1 MAEELKNEPVKG
13 AESKSSNWWQT
24 MPGVLTAIAGMI
36 TAIAGLVAALHQTGL
51 FSAPQAEPAPSIVT
65 ASPPDSP
72 SQTASPSQTSPV
84 ANDITAQPNGNS
96 QALVLP
102 AGMEVKLPR
111 TDGEVVYKILSAQLE
126 PFNTENN
133 SLKFTVRCTANTRYD
148 ASFGSHLFRLLV
160 DDVPQAP
167 INMWNEVVNPQSAKE
182 GEIIFTIPI
191 STQKTTLKIGDP
203 GQETTEIPFDLTT
216 K

>member
-1 MAEELKNEPVKG
+1 MAEQSKNQPVKD

-36 TAIAGLVAALHQTGL
+36 TAIAGLVAALHQAGL
-51 FSAPQAEPAPSIVT
+51 FSASQAEPAPSIV
-65 ASPPDSP
+65 ADSPTDSP
-72 SQTASPSQTSPV
+72 SQTPSV
-84 ANDITAQPNGNS
+84 ANDITAQTNENS
-96 QALVLP
+96 QVRVLT

-133 SLKFTVRCTANTRYD
+133 SLRFMVRCTANTQYD
-148 ASFGSHLFRLLV
+148 VSFGSHLFRLLV

-182 GEIIFTIPI
+182 GEIIFTLPI
-191 STQKTTLKIGDP
+191 STRKATLKIGDP
-203 GQETTEIPFDLTT
+203 GQETTEILFDLTT

>member
-1 MAEELKNEPVKG
+1 MAEESKNEPVKG
-13 AESKSSNWWQT
+13 SESKSSNWWQT

-51 FSAPQAEPAPSIVT
+51 FSASQAEPAQSIV
-65 ASPPDSP
+65 ADSP
-72 SQTASPSQTSPV
+72 SQTPSV

-96 QALVLP
+96 QVRVLA

-133 SLKFTVRCTANTRYD
+133 SLKFTVRCTANTQYD
-148 ASFGSHLFRLLV
+148 INFGSHLFRLLV

-167 INMWNEVVNPQSAKE
+167 INMWNELVNPQSAKE
-182 GEIIFTIPI
+182 GEVIFTIPI
-191 STQKTTLKIGDP
+191 STQKATLKIGDP

>member
-65 ASPPDSP
+65 GSP
-72 SQTASPSQTSPV
+72 TASPSQTPSV

-96 QALVLP
+96 PALVLP
-102 AGMEVKLPR
+102 AGMEVKLSR
-111 TDGEVVYKILSAQLE
+111 TDGEIVYKILSAQLE

-133 SLKFTVRCTANTRYD
+133 SLKFTVRCTANTQYD
-148 ASFGSHLFRLLV
+148 IICGSHLFRLLV

-167 INMWNEVVNPQSAKE
+167 
-182 GEIIFTIPI
+182 
-191 STQKTTLKIGDP
+191 
-203 GQETTEIPFDLTT
+203 GQLQLI
-216 K
+216 